1 MGGQVSRNNLHEGGS
16 FYCHPLKESMYPDP
30 QAPLPLSFHSNT
42 KGSQILMDKT
52 QRCVRRIASFCNAI
66 TFTNRPVR
74 IYEQVRLKITKRQ
87 GCWSGALRV
96 GFTTVDPS
104 DLSSSWLP
112 RFACP
117 DLVCERG
124 FWARALPEEQ
134 CEEGTILSFWLDN
147 TGQVFYQVNEC
158 SAIVFFSG
166 VPAGEPVWAI
176 IDIYGL
182 TRGVQLLDSKMVPAE
197 YFSPAVTNEVMDDW
211 HLSSNCSQTDLQED
225 LPSFSSSPN
234 SLNSVL
240 SPQLHNDLH
249 FHCVHGNG
257 LRLLTEHIAV
267 RYYNRH
273 EDCTL
278 VFTHRPLRCGECV
291 FLKVLLNSQTVIPTL
306 NSFLSYGFTSCNPAH
321 INPKHLAVSPEDL
334 LDRREFW
341 AFGCLTSPLMGGD
354 IIGFRASAEGEVLVS
369 HNGGR
374 AYREICVVNSTPLW
388 MIFNLQTHIKQISI
402 LGTSCGYTSS
412 SSEIH
417 MTDISNCGYPPD
429 NQIHRTIFRGFLN
442 NFQTHPHSHSS
453 SAGTTSNSLSSESHK
468 TPSCCPIAGEECLIC
483 CERPV
488 DSVLYAC
495 GHMSVCYICGGKLKE
510 MSNPS
515 CPMCRSPIRDII
527 KIYRSITWPPG
538 IQNSLLNM

>member
-1 MGGQVSRNNLHEGGS
+1 MGGQVTRTILQGGS
-16 FYCHPLKESMYPDP
+16 LHFHPPKESMYPDLH
-30 QAPLPLSFHSNT
+30 ATLSLCFHANT

-52 QRCVRRIASFCNAI
+52 KRSVRRIASFCNAI
-66 TFTNRPVR
+66 TFTNRPIK

-104 DLSSSWLP
+104 DLSSAWLP

-147 TGQVFYQVNEC
+147 TGQVFYQVNQGTP
-158 SAIVFFSG
+158 IFFFSG
-166 VPAGEPVWAI
+166 VPAEEPVWAI

-182 TRGVQLLDSKMVPAE
+182 TRGVQLLDSKLVPDE
-197 YFSPAVTNEVMDDW
+197 YFSPAVTHDVMDDW
-211 HLSSNCSQTDLQED
+211 HLSSNCSELDLQED
-225 LPSFSSSPN
+225 LQSFSSSPN

-240 SPQLHNDLH
+240 LPQLHDDLH

-257 LRLLTEHIAV
+257 LRLVTEHIAV
-267 RYYNRH
+267 HYYSRR
-273 EDCTL
+273 EDCAL
-278 VFTHRPLRCGECV
+278 VFIHRPLCCGECV
-291 FLKVLLNSQTVIPTL
+291 FLKVLLKSQTATPTL

-321 INPKHLAVSPEDL
+321 INPKHLPVNPEDL

-341 AFGCLTSPLMGGD
+341 AFGCLTSPLVGGD
-354 IIGFRASAEGEVLVS
+354 TIGFRVTAEGEVLVS

-374 AYREICVVNSTPLW
+374 AYREICVDNSTPLW

-402 LGTSCGYTSS
+402 LGTASS
-412 SSEIH
+412 S
-417 MTDISNCGYPPD
+417 
-429 NQIHRTIFRGFLN
+429 L
-442 NFQTHPHSHSS
+442 
-453 SAGTTSNSLSSESHK
+453 LSESPN
-468 TPSCCPIAGEECLIC
+468 TPSCCAITGEECLLC

-495 GHMSVCYICGGKLKE
+495 GHMCVCSICGGKLKE

-527 KIYRSITWPPG
+527 KIYCS
-538 IQNSLLNM
+538 M